1 MLNISF
7 LFIFNIFQISNDFIL
22 LTWIINA
29 IIILVNFLVIFIFI
43 LCSNWI
49 EFQNKNIIWFFRQ
62 RKYILTSISI
72 ILKCLLLIITTLS
85 SLRVDFYNFLIY
97 LLNIIFIELF
107 GVQGN
112 RLKILLFRFIIQ
124 SNFS

>member
-1 MLNISF
+1 MLIISF
-7 LFIFNIFQISNDFIL
+7 LFIFNIFQILNDFIW
-22 LTWIINA
+22 LTWLINA
-29 IIILVNFLVIFIFI
+29 IIIFVNFLIIFIFI
-43 LCSNWI
+43 LCTNWI
-49 EFQNKNIIWFFRQ
+49 EFQNKNIIWIFRQ

-97 LLNIIFIELF
+97 LLNFIFLELF